1 MRILILLFIHQ
12 LSFAQIIG
20 TVKDS
25 KTKEPI
31 SFVNIGVEN
40 QNIGVSAN
48 EKGEFSL
55 PNLNTNDVVIFSAVG
70 YKMLKINAEKIPETI
85 FLEQQIIDLGEIL
98 VKPRRN
104 KNSKSI
110 VKFNSKK
117 VDAFFANRGLP
128 QITAKYIPY
137 TESISTTRF
146 IKSIKIVT
154 RSEIKNSIFN
164 IRLYTP
170 NDKGEPS
177 EFYYN
182 QNIVGTCA
190 KGKKITEINVENLNI
205 RFPESGLFVG
215 AEWLIVEQNKFV
227 SEYYEVG
234 KKEKIK
240 STEYSPWFGGNIE
253 KENFGWTY
261 LKNSKWQKQSPWS
274 SNHKNFKGKYHSLA
288 VQILLTD

>member
-1 MRILILLFIHQ
+1 MRILVLLFIHQ

-70 YKMLKINAEKIPETI
+70 YKMLKINAEKLPETI
-85 FLEQQIIDLGEIL
+85 FLEQQVIELGEIL
-98 VKPRRN
+98 VIPRRN
-104 KNSKSI
+104 NNSKSI
-110 VKFNSKK
+110 GKINSKK

-128 QITAKYIPY
+128 QITAKFIPY

-164 IRLYTP
+164 IRLYKP
-170 NDKGEPS
+170 NEKGEPS

-182 QNIVGTCA
+182 QNIVGTCE

-205 RFPESGLFVG
+205 RFPENGLFVG

-227 SEYYEVG
+227 SEYNEVG

-240 STEYSPWFGGNIE
+240 KTEYSPWFGGKVE

-261 LKNSKWQKQSPWS
+261 FNNSTWQKQVKFSADI
-274 SNHKNFKGKYHSLA
+274 KNYKGKYNTLA
-288 VQILLTD
+288 VQVVLTD

>member
-1 MRILILLFIHQ
+1 MRILVLLFLHQ
-12 LSFAQIIG
+12 LSLAQIIG

-70 YKMLKINAEKIPETI
+70 YKMLKINAEKFAETI
-85 FLEQQIIDLGEIL
+85 YLEQQIIDLGEIL
-98 VKPRRN
+98 VMPRRN
-104 KNSKSI
+104 QNSKSI
-110 VKFNSKK
+110 GKINSKK
-117 VDAFFANRGLP
+117 VDAFFANSGLP
-128 QITAKYIPY
+128 QITAKFIPY

-170 NDKGEPS
+170 NEKGEPS
-177 EFYYN
+177 VIYYD
-182 QNIVGTCA
+182 QNIIGTCE

-205 RFPESGLFVG
+205 LFPESGLFVG
-215 AEWLIVEQNKFV
+215 AEWLIIDQNKFIY
-227 SEYYEVG
+227 EYFEKG

-240 STEYSPWFGGNIE
+240 KTEYSPWFGGSME
-253 KENFGWTY
+253 TENLGWTY
-261 LKNSKWQKQSPWS
+261 LKNSKWHKQMQWPTDFKD
-274 SNHKNFKGKYHSLA
+274 NKGKYNTLA
-288 VQILLTD
+288 IELILTD